1 MTITK
6 DTYTKVLHAFL
17 GLLLTAL
24 SWLIV
29 QVYTGLEDDVATLHT
44 EFNDYMIRDTTQSR
58 SADDKLGQFMLIIEK
73 RLENLTVRV
82 DHLERHETKESE

>member
-6 DTYTKVLHAFL
+6 DTYTKFLHAFL
-17 GLLLTAL
+17 VMLLTAL

-29 QVYTGLEDDVATLHT
+29 QVYTDLERDVAILDS
-44 EFNDYMIRDTTQSR
+44 EFNSYMLRDSTQSR

-73 RLENLTVRV
+73 RLENLAVRV
-82 DHLERHETKESE
+82 DHLERDENEES